1 MVLCFDGICKKSSR
15 QKGKIGR
22 EIVIEQQSKVVIES
36 FIVVVVIAAGITF
49 PNREQTFNLVLFDF
63 IYKIKNE

>member
-1 MVLCFDGICKKSSR
+1 M
-15 QKGKIGR
+15 
-22 EIVIEQQSKVVIES
+22 IEQQSKVVVES

-63 IYKIKNE
+63 IYKIKNEWIEKLVKRIGLIAIILPSI